1 MAFYSISKGNTSEE
15 PSKYGRLYVL
25 KFTLDDGTVLH
36 KVGMCN
42 SDRSTDRMM
51 EILRDFFVKYR
62 YVPRCEM
69 RRDKK
74 TIVPLLLEKHMH
86 SLLDEWSYRFDEK
99 FNGSTEFFS
108 DIDESVLLDY
118 LDNFNYR
125 ELLRNREPMKIED
138 YDSLC
143 EYVREEDDKL
153 KVEGTDI
160 LPF

>member
-1 MAFYSISKGNTSEE
+1 MAFYTRAQGDVSEK

-25 KFTLDDGTVLH
+25 KFILDDGTVLH

-51 EILRDFFVKYR
+51 EILRDFFIKYR

-74 TIVPLLLEKHMH
+74 TIAPLLLEKHMH
-86 SLLDEWSYRFDEK
+86 SLLDEWSYSFDKK

-108 DIDESVLLDY
+108 DIDESILLDY
-118 LDNFNYR
+118 LDNFDYR
-125 ELLRNREPMKIED
+125 ELLRGKDSMNLVD
-138 YDSLC
+138 Y
-143 EYVREEDDKL
+143 ETITEELRLDLGNNATDKL
-153 KVEGTDI
+153 
-160 LPF
+160 PF

>member
-1 MAFYSISKGNTSEE
+1 MAFYSRSKGDVSEK

-86 SLLDEWSYRFDEK
+86 SLLDEWSYSFDKK

-108 DIDESVLLDY
+108 DIDESILLDY
-118 LDNFNYR
+118 LDNFDYK
-125 ELLRNREPMKIED
+125 ELLRGKDSMNLVD
-138 YDSLC
+138 Y
-143 EYVREEDDKL
+143 ETITEELRLDLGNNATDKL
-153 KVEGTDI
+153 
-160 LPF
+160 PF

>member
-1 MAFYSISKGNTSEE
+1 MAFYTRAQGDVSEK

-25 KFTLDDGTVLH
+25 NFILDDGTVLH

-42 SDRSTDRMM
+42 SDRSTDRMI
-51 EILRDFFVKYR
+51 EILRDFFIKYR

-86 SLLDEWSYRFDEK
+86 SLLDEWSYSFDKK

-108 DIDESVLLDY
+108 DIDESILLDY
-118 LDNFNYR
+118 LDNFDYR
-125 ELLRNREPMKIED
+125 ELLRGKDSMNLVD
-138 YDSLC
+138 Y
-143 EYVREEDDKL
+143 ETITEELRLDL
-153 KVEGTDI
+153 GNNATDE

>member
-1 MAFYSISKGNTSEE
+1 MAFYSRSKGDVSEK

-138 YDSLC
+138 YDNLC

-153 KVEGTDI
+153 KIEGTDI

>member
-1 MAFYSISKGNTSEE
+1 MAFYSRSKGDVSEK

-138 YDSLC
+138 YDNLC
-143 EYVREEDDKL
+143 EYVKEENDKL

>member
-1 MAFYSISKGNTSEE
+1 MAFYTRAQGDVSEK

-25 KFTLDDGTVLH
+25 KFILDDGTVLH

-51 EILRDFFVKYR
+51 EILRDFFIKYR

-108 DIDESVLLDY
+108 DIDESALLDY
-118 LDNFNYR
+118 LDNFDYK
-125 ELLRNREPMKIED
+125 ELLRGKDSMNLVD
-138 YDSLC
+138 Y
-143 EYVREEDDKL
+143 ETITEELRLDL
-153 KVEGTDI
+153 GNNATDE

>member
-1 MAFYSISKGNTSEE
+1 MAFYSISKGDVSEK

-25 KFTLDDGTVLH
+25 KFTLDDGTILY

-143 EYVREEDDKL
+143 EYVKEEDDKL

>member
-1 MAFYSISKGNTSEE
+1 MAFYTRAQGDVSEK

-25 KFTLDDGTVLH
+25 KFILDDGTVLH

-51 EILRDFFVKYR
+51 EILRDFFIKYR

-86 SLLDEWSYRFDEK
+86 SLLDEWSYSFDKK

-108 DIDESVLLDY
+108 DINESILLDY
-118 LDNFNYR
+118 LDNFDYR
-125 ELLRNREPMKIED
+125 ELLRGKDSMNLVD
-138 YDSLC
+138 Y
-143 EYVREEDDKL
+143 ETITEELRLDL
-153 KVEGTDI
+153 GNNATDE